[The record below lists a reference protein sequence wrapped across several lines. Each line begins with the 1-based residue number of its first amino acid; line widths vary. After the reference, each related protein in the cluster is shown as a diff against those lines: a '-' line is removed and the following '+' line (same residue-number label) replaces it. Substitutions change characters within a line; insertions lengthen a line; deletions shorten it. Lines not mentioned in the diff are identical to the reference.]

1 MPKPAAYRPL
11 VSFEPY
17 FVLIYSFAYK
27 SYRMDRAW
35 GPQMNGAI
43 RRMRAH
49 IRLLKKPETIRS
61 KIGANQREQHQNSA
75 LLNDKETLPIWAGE
89 KISFDNDVV

>member
-1 MPKPAAYRPL
+1 
-11 VSFEPY
+11 
-17 FVLIYSFAYK
+17 
-27 SYRMDRAW
+27 MDRAW

-43 RRMRAH
+43 RRIRAH

-61 KIGANQREQHQNSA
+61 KIGANQREQHQNFA

-89 KISFDNDVV
+89 KIRLIRTLFKFFIQVMAVAIG

>member
-1 MPKPAAYRPL
+1 
-11 VSFEPY
+11 
-17 FVLIYSFAYK
+17 
-27 SYRMDRAW
+27 
-35 GPQMNGAI
+35 MNGAI

-89 KISFDNDVV
+89 KISFDKDVA

>member
-1 MPKPAAYRPL
+1 
-11 VSFEPY
+11 
-17 FVLIYSFAYK
+17 
-27 SYRMDRAW
+27 MDRAW

-49 IRLLKKPETIRS
+49 IRLLKKPETMRS
-61 KIGANQREQHQNSA
+61 KIGANEREQHQNSA

-89 KISFDNDVV
+89 KISFDKDVV

>member
-1 MPKPAAYRPL
+1 
-11 VSFEPY
+11 
-17 FVLIYSFAYK
+17 
-27 SYRMDRAW
+27 MDRAW

-49 IRLLKKPETIRS
+49 IRLLKKPETMRS

-75 LLNDKETLPIWAGE
+75 LLNYKETLPIWAGE
-89 KISFDNDVV
+89 KISFDKGVA

>member
-11 VSFEPY
+11 VSFEAY
-17 FVLIYSFAYK
+17 FVLIYFFANK

-49 IRLLKKPETIRS
+49 IRLLKKPETMRS

-75 LLNDKETLPIWAGE
+75 LLNDKDTLPIWAGG
-89 KISFDNDVV
+89 KISFDKGVA

>member
-1 MPKPAAYRPL
+1 
-11 VSFEPY
+11 
-17 FVLIYSFAYK
+17 
-27 SYRMDRAW
+27 MDRAW

-49 IRLLKKPETIRS
+49 IRLLKKPETMRS

-75 LLNDKETLPIWAGE
+75 LLNDKETLPIWAGGE
-89 KISFDNDVV
+89 ISFYKGVA

>member
-1 MPKPAAYRPL
+1 
-11 VSFEPY
+11 
-17 FVLIYSFAYK
+17 
-27 SYRMDRAW
+27 MDRAW

-89 KISFDNDVV
+89 KFRLIRALLKFFIQVMAVAIG